1 MGKTTSPHRPRLG
14 FFGGSFDPLHKGHLT
29 IGKEALE
36 KAKLDKLLLCPA
48 YHAPLRNLPP
58 LFSAKHRLGMVHSL
72 SENYQGMEACP
83 LEVDHAQVRYTFETI
98 LEVQSLYPEHELFLI
113 LGTDQFSRLQE
124 WKNIEQLITLVHFL
138 VFARGQDQRP
148 APCPAGMRMTTMDN
162 SLIDLS
168 STQVRKKIQL
178 GQDLTGVLPP
188 TILSYLKDNHLI
200 PLSENNP

>member
-1 MGKTTSPHRPRLG
+1 
-14 FFGGSFDPLHKGHLT
+14 
-29 IGKEALE
+29 
-36 KAKLDKLLLCPA
+36 
-48 YHAPLRNLPP
+48 
-58 LFSAKHRLGMVHSL
+58 MVHSL

-124 WKNIEQLITLVHFL
+124 WKNIEQLITIVHFL

>member
-1 MGKTTSPHRPRLG
+1 MGETTSPHRPRLG

-138 VFARGQDQRP
+138 VFARGQDQRLP
-148 APCPAGMRMTTMDN
+148 PCPTGMRMTNMDN

-178 GQDLTGVLPP
+178 GQDLTSVLPP